1 MPPTRRFVVSTLT
14 SLDGYQAGPGDDL
27 SWLPFDEGFSRYNLE
42 RLRTAS
48 TLLLGRRFFEGF
60 WGYWSAVAADPAA
73 PPVER
78 EIAALNLPMAKV
90 VVSDTLQHDPA
101 APWAATT
108 RVVPIAEAPDAVAAL
123 KQEEGGD
130 LLMFGSPTTWNPLL
144 ERGLV
149 DEVHVLVGPALLGDG
164 VKLFTGE
171 RAPLRLLE
179 TRPLPDSQLVL
190 LRFATGQ

>member
-1 MPPTRRFVVSTLT
+1 MRRFVVSTLT
-14 SLDGYQAGPGDDL
+14 SLDGYQAGRGGDL
-27 SWLPFDEGFSRYNLE
+27 SVLPFDEGFSRYNLE

-60 WGYWSAVAADPAA
+60 WAYWSSVAEDASAPA
-73 PPVER
+73 VER
-78 EIAALNLPMAKV
+78 EIAGLNLPMEKV
-90 VVSDTLQHDPA
+90 VVSDTLRHDPA

-108 RVVPIAEAPDAVAAL
+108 RVVRIADAPEAVAAL
-123 KQEEGGD
+123 KQEDGGD

-164 VKLFTGE
+164 VKLFAGE

-179 TRPLPDSQLVL
+179 SRPLPDSQLVL
-190 LRFATGQ
+190 LRYAAVTAAG